1 MLLILKKNIHVFNFK
16 KEYPFSTVPLS
27 LSELSTGSEKDTLQG
42 RLKFRESHIVAVT
55 SKILWMLNAH
65 HKTFRHF
72 LTLSTGRIKG
82 VFSGSCCYYS
92 NV

>member
-55 SKILWMLNAH
+55 SKILWDQ
-65 HKTFRHF
+65 
-72 LTLSTGRIKG
+72 LTVKYQPIMI
-82 VFSGSCCYYS
+82 GSANSLRYLCM
-92 NV
+92 